1 MYFVIIRLK
10 DASFG
15 IISYRGDIN
24 NFVSVVLDTPIKI
37 YSTRAHIYI
46 FVAEIVN
53 EEYNIILG

>member
-24 NFVSVVLDTPIKI
+24 NFISVVLDIPIEI
-37 YSTRAHIYI
+37 YSTRAHTHV

-53 EEYNIILG
+53 EEYNMILG